1 MISANTTTRKAPAK
15 QEKQTDV
22 WKLTMTAMLS
32 VLSFILMFFEFSLPI
47 IPSFVKM
54 DLSDLPALL
63 GAFAMGPV
71 SGAAVCLVKNLLHLF
86 ITSTG
91 GVGELSNFLLGACF
105 VFPAGLVYHKWKNKK
120 SAFFGAFAGALLM
133 GIDSIASNYYI
144 AYPFFYH
151 IMPEETILAAYQLI
165 LPQMESMLECLIIFN
180 APFTFVKGLFCLTIT
195 MAIYKPLSPFLKGA
209 YRKYGPVRQ

>member
-1 MISANTTTRKAPAK
+1 MISANTTTRKAPAR

-32 VLSFILMFFEFSLPI
+32 ILSFILMFFEFSLPI

-120 SAFFGAFAGALLM
+120 S
-133 GIDSIASNYYI
+133 
-144 AYPFFYH
+144 
-151 IMPEETILAAYQLI
+151 
-165 LPQMESMLECLIIFN
+165 
-180 APFTFVKGLFCLTIT
+180 
-195 MAIYKPLSPFLKGA
+195 
-209 YRKYGPVRQ
+209 